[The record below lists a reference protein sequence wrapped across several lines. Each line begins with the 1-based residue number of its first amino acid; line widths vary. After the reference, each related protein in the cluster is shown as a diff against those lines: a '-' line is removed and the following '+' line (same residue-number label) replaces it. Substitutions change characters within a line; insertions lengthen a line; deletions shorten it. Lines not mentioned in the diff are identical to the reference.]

1 MVDLHEHNT
10 SCDLNLKICW
20 SLKCITQSIS
30 LKGMSPKN
38 PQIAVL
44 HHKNW
49 TYHGLPGIVILK
61 CPYFCKK
68 KKKKSIKLL
77 QVYDVILINN
87 Y

>member
-1 MVDLHEHNT
+1 
-10 SCDLNLKICW
+10 
-20 SLKCITQSIS
+20 
-30 LKGMSPKN
+30 MSPKN